1 MHPEHP
7 LPADKLT
14 LLRGVSRSFY
24 VSIRLLPRPL
34 REPVAAAYLLA
45 RATDTIADTTQ
56 LAPPAR
62 REKLAT
68 LGAAIEG
75 DAAARAA
82 ISELATSF
90 AALQQDPDERALIL
104 ALPQCLAWLD
114 ALGNADQRDVRTVL
128 RHITLGQALDI
139 ERFGNDAQVCAL
151 ATAAEL
157 EEYTWLVAGCVGE
170 FWTDLCFR
178 HVPGFASLP
187 QEEMRALG
195 RAYGSGLQLINI
207 LRDAGAD
214 LAAGRCYFP
223 ADDLAMAA
231 LAPQDILREP
241 ARLAGLYGHWLQQ
254 AGDRDGTITRM
265 TPQQYVQE
273 KAAASGSS
281 FYYAFLFLP
290 KPAARRHHRVL
301 CFCREVDDVV
311 DEVTDPASPAPS
323 WPGGRARWPVPS
335 RAKPSHPVM
344 KALMPLA
351 ADFGIEA
358 RHLLP

>member
-56 LAPPAR
+56 LAAPAR

-82 ISELATSF
+82 ISALASSF
-90 AALQQDPDERALIL
+90 AALQQDPHERALIL

-114 ALGNADQRDVRTVL
+114 ALGNADKRDVRTVL

-139 ERFGNDAQVCAL
+139 ERFGNDTQVCAL

-178 HVPGFASLP
+178 HVPAFASLP

-231 LAPQDILREP
+231 LAPQDIVREP
-241 ARLAGLYGHWLQQ
+241 ARLAELYSHWLQQ
-254 AGDRDGTITRM
+254 AGDRLAQGMR
-265 TPQQYVQE
+265 YVG
-273 KAAASGSS
+273 AVNHRRVRAAS
-281 FYYAFLFLP
+281 ALP
-290 KPAARRHHRVL
+290 ALIGTRTLALLQQAGPGALQTRVKVPRSEVRTILLRLAVTLAAR
-301 CFCREVDDVV
+301 
-311 DEVTDPASPAPS
+311 APLQAQFERLR
-323 WPGGRARWPVPS
+323 GA
-335 RAKPSHPVM
+335 
-344 KALMPLA
+344 
-351 ADFGIEA
+351 
-358 RHLLP
+358 

>member
-56 LAPPAR
+56 MAPPAR

-82 ISELATSF
+82 ISRLASSF
-90 AALQQDPDERALIL
+90 ATLQQDPHERALIL

-128 RHITLGQALDI
+128 RHITLGQSLDI
-139 ERFGNDAQVCAL
+139 ERFGNDTQVCAL

-178 HVPGFASLP
+178 HVPGFANLP
-187 QEEMRALG
+187 QEDMRALG

-231 LAPQDILREP
+231 LAPQDIVREP

-254 AGDRDGTITRM
+254 AGDRLAQGMR
-265 TPQQYVQE
+265 YVD
-273 KAAASGSS
+273 AVNHRRVRAAS
-281 FYYAFLFLP
+281 ALP
-290 KPAARRHHRVL
+290 ALIGTRTLALLQQAGPGALQTRVKVPRSEVRTILLNLAVTLAAR
-301 CFCREVDDVV
+301 
-311 DEVTDPASPAPS
+311 APLQAQFLRLR
-323 WPGGRARWPVPS
+323 GA
-335 RAKPSHPVM
+335 
-344 KALMPLA
+344 
-351 ADFGIEA
+351 
-358 RHLLP
+358 

>member
-1 MHPEHP
+1 
-7 LPADKLT
+7 
-14 LLRGVSRSFY
+14 VSRSFY

-195 RAYGSGLQLINI
+195 RAYGSGLQLIATQAPTWP
-207 LRDAGAD
+207 RGAATFRRTIWPWRHWRRKTSCVS
-214 LAAGRCYFP
+214 LPGWPGCTATGCNRRATAWPRACATWVRSTTAAC
-223 ADDLAMAA
+223 
-231 LAPQDILREP
+231 AP
-241 ARLAGLYGHWLQQ
+241 
-254 AGDRDGTITRM
+254 
-265 TPQQYVQE
+265 
-273 KAAASGSS
+273 
-281 FYYAFLFLP
+281 
-290 KPAARRHHRVL
+290 
-301 CFCREVDDVV
+301 
-311 DEVTDPASPAPS
+311 PAPC
-323 WPGGRARWPVPS
+323 
-335 RAKPSHPVM
+335 
-344 KALMPLA
+344 
-351 ADFGIEA
+351 
-358 RHLLP
+358 RH

>member
-1 MHPEHP
+1 MHPKHP
-7 LPADKLT
+7 QPTDQLT

-24 VSIRLLPRPL
+24 VSIRLLPRAL

-56 LAPPAR
+56 LGAPAR
-62 REKLAT
+62 REQLAT

-82 ISELATSF
+82 TAGLARSF
-90 AALQQDPDERALIL
+90 AVLQQDPHERALIL
-104 ALPQCLAWLD
+104 ALPRCLAWLD
-114 ALGNADQRDVRTVL
+114 MLGSADQRDVRTVL
-128 RHITLGQALDI
+128 RHITLGQSLDI

-178 HVPGFASLP
+178 HVPGFAGLP
-187 QEEMRALG
+187 QDEMRALG

-223 ADDLAMAA
+223 ADDLAMAG
-231 LAPQDILREP
+231 LAPHDIVGEP

-254 AGDRDGTITRM
+254 AGDRLAQGMR
-265 TPQQYVQE
+265 YVD
-273 KAAASGSS
+273 AVNHRRVRAAS
-281 FYYAFLFLP
+281 ALP
-290 KPAARRHHRVL
+290 ALIGTRTLALLRQAGPHALHTRVKVPRSQVRAILLRLAVTLAARGPL
-301 CFCREVDDVV
+301 QTQF
-311 DEVTDPASPAPS
+311 ASL
-323 WPGGRARWPVPS
+323 GGC
-335 RAKPSHPVM
+335 
-344 KALMPLA
+344 
-351 ADFGIEA
+351 
-358 RHLLP
+358 